1 MSSLGETLRRA
12 RVEQGLE
19 IEDIARRLKI
29 NPKYF
34 SAIEVNDRASFPSA
48 FFYRSFVQQY
58 AAALSFNADQIDKQL
73 DAILSSEA
81 PPPLPGQDGNP
92 IRKREPDLQI
102 RPSRRGLYVSLASA
116 ATLLAASGAFYLW
129 WTRTGH
135 QNRISSVIPFS
146 SGIPFS
152 SVIKGVAV
160 HAAAPKKAID
170 NPPLA
175 PAPPP
180 APQALPAAMVT
191 QPAPVSHIPP
201 KIDHVVLN
209 LVAKEQTWLSV
220 YSDGKHVYAGVLRA
234 NESKAIEGKQ
244 FARMTVGN
252 AGGVEVQFNGKTI
265 GALGAHGQV
274 RTVLFTPE
282 NFEIV
287 QTAKDGV

>member
-19 IEDIARRLKI
+19 LEEIARRLKI

-34 SAIEVNDRASFPSA
+34 SAIEANDRASFPSA

-58 AAALSFNADQIDKQL
+58 AAALSFNAEQIDKQL

-81 PPPLPGQDGNP
+81 PPPLPGQDANP

-129 WTRTGH
+129 WTKTGH
-135 QNRISSVIPFS
+135 QS
-146 SGIPFS
+146 PFS
-152 SVIKGVAV
+152 SVIQGVA
-160 HAAAPKKAID
+160 AAAPKKTID
-170 NPPLA
+170 TPPPS

-180 APQALPAAMVT
+180 APQAVPAAMVT
-191 QPAPVSHIPP
+191 QPAPVSHVPP